1 MNNKTGT
8 IVAVSLIVVAL
19 VTSSY
24 SLGWVNFGSRDPPLA
39 PVGEKGDGIR
49 AVDNRES
56 FDSDDAESYNFRN
69 SVASEYDVNDDD
81 VKGGSRKR
89 RRRKG
94 INQSKKRSN
103 KRSKLN
109 RKKRNS
115 RQISKKKK

>member
-39 PVGEKGDGIR
+39 QVGEKGDGIR

-56 FDSDDAESYNFRN
+56 IESDDADIYNFRD
-69 SVASEYDVNDDD
+69 SVKSEYDVNDDD

-103 KRSKLN
+103 KKRSK
-109 RKKRNS
+109 RRRNTKP
-115 RQISKKKK
+115 ISKKKK